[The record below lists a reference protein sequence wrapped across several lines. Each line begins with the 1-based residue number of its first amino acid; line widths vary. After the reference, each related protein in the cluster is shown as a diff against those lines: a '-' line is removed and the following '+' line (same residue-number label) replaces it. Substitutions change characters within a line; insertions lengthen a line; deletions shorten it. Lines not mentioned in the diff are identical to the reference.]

1 MFVTLTANVLVLYG
15 AHGLYGVYY
24 IINMHRLCMHICL
37 NFVDITI
44 KKPYDTLWPY
54 A

>member
-24 IINMHRLCMHICL
+24 IINMHRLCICL

-44 KKPYDTLWPY
+44 KKRYTQWPY